1 MVIKWENI
9 AIFWIDLYTTSLTIL
24 FSKINFFYITNED
37 VSVFNKLTQLF
48 ATKVIS
54 TLIVH
59 TPIKTYISSAFFVW
73 TVHIRWATSCLNCS
87 HI

>member
-1 MVIKWENI
+1 MGKYCNI
-9 AIFWIDLYTTSLTIL
+9 LNRFIYNI
-24 FSKINFFYITNED
+24 INFFYITNED

-59 TPIKTYISSAFFVW
+59 TPIKTYISSAFFV
-73 TVHIRWATSCLNCS
+73 
-87 HI
+87 